1 MKIATVT
8 WVTYNNYGTLL
19 QAYSLQKKLDEL
31 GAESAILCD
40 RDILIQAKLSRS
52 QNSYYQAVYPALNT
66 HSEQYAKDQTTSL
79 FLRLAHIALHPRRIL
94 RAVQIRFCKKRYHS
108 PYTRSQTLYEE
119 FKNDYLNIFSK
130 DFYKNIDSLNQVFDA
145 FIAGSDQI
153 WSVSEQDFN
162 PYYFLDFVQ
171 KPKIAYAPSIGT
183 TFLPT
188 DKAEQIKMLLSDFS
202 AISVREQDTAK
213 QLSELLH
220 RKVEWVAD
228 PTLLHNSQFWSAF
241 TAGIPVRKKPYLL
254 CYFLENKDWYFS
266 YAKQLAK
273 QLHLSI
279 VLLPNK
285 WDFLSSAYVVRKG
298 VGPKEFVSLIQHAEF
313 VLTDSYHGS
322 IFSLIFNRNFLHLLR
337 FSDDDK
343 RSQNIRIYSL
353 FNYLRID
360 DRIVTKFDSFG
371 ASLQIENYS
380 EINKKIEKLR
390 EKSIHYLQNSL
401 ASVISTGS

>member
-1 MKIATVT
+1 MIMTTAIVT
-8 WVTYNNYGTLL
+8 WISYNNYGSIL
-19 QAYSLQKKLDEL
+19 QAYAIQRKLLQNNIQNVIISDKNILEDSSLRKSNSRVNKAPLMVPRQSFLNRTIKI
-31 GAESAILCD
+31 ILNIS
-40 RDILIQAKLSRS
+40 RLSRIIC
-52 QNSYYQAVYPALNT
+52 
-66 HSEQYAKDQTTSL
+66 
-79 FLRLAHIALHPRRIL
+79 LR
-94 RAVQIRFCKKRYHS
+94 FS
-108 PYTRSQTLYEE
+108 PDKYKQP
-119 FKNDYLNIFSK
+119 YLNSQFAFEKFRTEDLYILKGKRESDIFS
-130 DFYKNIDSLNQVFDA
+130 LNSEFDA

-228 PTLLHNSQFWSAF
+228 PTLLHDSQFWSAF

-266 YAKQLAK
+266 YAKRLAK